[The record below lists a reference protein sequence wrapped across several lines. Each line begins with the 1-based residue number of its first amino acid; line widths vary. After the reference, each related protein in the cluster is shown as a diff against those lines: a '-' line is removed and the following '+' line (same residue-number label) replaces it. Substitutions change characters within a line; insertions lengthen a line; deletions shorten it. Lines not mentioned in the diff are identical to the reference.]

1 MLFSLDTNDTQ
12 SKIRSEY
19 EKYYRNS
26 GIEGEHL

>member
-26 GIEGEHL
+26 GGSVK